1 MGQIVRVSKV
11 KRLLAGMGL
20 AAAVALPVLAL
31 PGNASATCY
40 TSCAPSSHLTVVP
53 PTQLPFTGSSGNDGG
68 APVTT
73 SSTTGGSS
81 SLPFTGADVEEIA
94 ALGLGSLL
102 IGGVLVRRGRR
113 HNQPLS

>member
-1 MGQIVRVSKV
+1 MGQIVAVSKV
-11 KRLLAGMGL
+11 KRVLAGLGV
-20 AAAVALPVLAL
+20 AAAVAVPVLVL
-31 PGNASATCY
+31 PGSASATCSDPY
-40 TSCAPSSHLTVVP
+40 TCSAPTSTVVVP
-53 PTQLPFTGSSGNDGG
+53 PRHVSGLPYNGG
-68 APVTT
+68 VPTV
-73 SSTTGGSS
+73 SSTSQSS

>member
-1 MGQIVRVSKV
+1 MGQVMAVSKV
-11 KRLLAGMGL
+11 KRVLVGMGL

-31 PGNASATCY
+31 PGSASAQCY
-40 TSCAPSSHLTVVP
+40 TTCAPPVHITVVP
-53 PTQLPFTGSSGNDGG
+53 PTQLPFTGSAGNDGG
-68 APVTT
+68 VSTT
-73 SSTTGGSS
+73 SSTSQSS

>member
-1 MGQIVRVSKV
+1 MGQVMAVLKV
-11 KRLLAGMGL
+11 KRVLVGMGL
-20 AAAVALPVLAL
+20 AAAVALPVLAI
-31 PGNASATCY
+31 PGSASAQCY
-40 TSCAPSSHLTVVP
+40 TTCAPPNHITVVP
-53 PTQLPFTGSSGNDGG
+53 PTQLPFTGSAGNDGG
-68 APVTT
+68 VSTT
-73 SSTTGGSS
+73 SSTSQS